1 MNPKPPSHVVSLFS
15 GAPVKNTGAD
25 AILQHMQVKAQQKA
39 NRFSKVFTAIEARD
53 ITTVSWELLTVA
65 ITEIDEKGTTV
76 LGRTTLMEL
85 VRQLSSKNNSM
96 LEADKDAALK
106 DVSTWLRKKAE

>member
-1 MNPKPPSHVVSLFS
+1 
-15 GAPVKNTGAD
+15 
-25 AILQHMQVKAQQKA
+25 
-39 NRFSKVFTAIEARD
+39 
-53 ITTVSWELLTVA
+53 
-65 ITEIDEKGTTV
+65 
-76 LGRTTLMEL
+76 L